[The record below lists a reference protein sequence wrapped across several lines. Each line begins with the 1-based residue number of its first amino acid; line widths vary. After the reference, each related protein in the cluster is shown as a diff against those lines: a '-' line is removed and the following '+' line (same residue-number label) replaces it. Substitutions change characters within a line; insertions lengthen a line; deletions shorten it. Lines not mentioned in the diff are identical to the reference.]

1 MTSSATHPARLPGP
15 SGPPLVGRQ
24 LAFLRDPLGF
34 LTRAHRDYGDLVALP
49 LNGGR
54 VVAAFGA
61 AEVAAVYA
69 GLGEHVEISGGG
81 GINLR
86 SHDEVQGRG
95 PLNSTGTEHAAYR
108 KICHRAL
115 GQHSLAAYSTVA
127 VEETERLLRRWRPGQ
142 VVDLVP
148 EITALTRRIFKVYMF
163 GADMSETAPDA
174 DAAVDLYIDL
184 MESTVRR
191 LATTFVPI
199 EIPGLA
205 QRRRLRT
212 ATSAI
217 DELVTGLDPARAVPP
232 RHSLAQALLAEVER
246 AGLPPDPRL
255 VREFM
260 LQLHFAGLTSL
271 ASALIWALL
280 LLALHPAATAE
291 ALAELSGATGGR
303 IPRPEDV
310 KALPYLEAVLNE
322 TMRLYPAAAW
332 EFKQTIRATDVGGH
346 LLPAGTTLML
356 APWVTQRAERSFAD
370 PLTFAP
376 GRFVGRDD
384 YPPGAFE
391 PWGTGERSC
400 IGKMLARNAF
410 RSVVGG
416 IIQRYR
422 LDLAPGQRIEP
433 HPGLLG
439 TRMLPRPGVRVV
451 LSDQDGDTGREVA
464 VVHGSVIGARPGPA
478 GRT

>member
-1 MTSSATHPARLPGP
+1 MTSSATRPDRLPGP
-15 SGPPLVGRQ
+15 SGPPLIGRQ
-24 LAFLRDPLGF
+24 IAFLRDPLGF
-34 LTRAHRDYGDLVALP
+34 LERSHRDYGDLVALP

-81 GINLR
+81 GINLQSR
-86 SHDEVQGRG
+86 DEVQGRG
-95 PLNSTGTEHAAYR
+95 PLNSTGAEHALYR

-115 GQHSLAAYSTVA
+115 GQHSLAAYSAVA
-127 VEETERLLRRWRPGQ
+127 VEETDRLLRHWRPGQ

-163 GADMSETAPDA
+163 GTDVSATAPDA
-174 DAAVDLYIDL
+174 DAAVDLYIDI
-184 MESTVRR
+184 MESTGRW
-191 LATTFVPI
+191 LATTFVPV

-212 ATSAI
+212 ATAAI
-217 DELVTGLDPARAVPP
+217 DELVGGIDAGLTVPP
-232 RHSLAQALLAEVER
+232 RHSLARALLDELER
-246 AGLPPDPRL
+246 VGLPRDPRL

-280 LLALHPAATAE
+280 LLALHPAATDV
-291 ALAELSGATGGR
+291 ALAELSRATAGR

-332 EFKQTIRATDVGGH
+332 EFKQTVRATDVGGH
-346 LLPAGTTLML
+346 RLPAGTTLML
-356 APWVTQRAERSFAD
+356 APWVTQRSERSFAD
-370 PLTFAP
+370 PVTFDP
-376 GRFVGRDD
+376 GRFVGRAG

-416 IIQRYR
+416 IVQRYR
-422 LDLAPGQRIEP
+422 LDLVPGQRIEP

-439 TRMLPRPGVRVV
+439 TRMLPRPGVRVI
-451 LSDQDGDTGREVA
+451 LADQDGDTGRRMPVL
-464 VVHGSVIGARPGPA
+464 HGSVVGAQPGPA
-478 GRT
+478 GRS